1 MWNLLLAPFAIFFEL
16 DLTSD
21 QLFVLAAPI
30 VNALAVFAREFD
42 ESFL

>member
-1 MWNLLLAPFAIFFEL
+1 MWNLLLAPFAIFLEL
-16 DLTSD
+16 DLASD